1 MTVPPTN
8 EHTPINDS
16 TTLVA
21 RLEEHSDFAHKVV
34 RDLMREASERITLL
48 TKEKEY
54 YKSKLE
60 SQ

>member
-1 MTVPPTN
+1 MTLPPRN
-8 EHTPINDS
+8 EHAPINDS

-21 RLEEHSDFAHKVV
+21 RLEEYSDFAHKVV
-34 RDLMREASERITLL
+34 RDLMREAAERITLL
-48 TKEKEY
+48 TKEKDY